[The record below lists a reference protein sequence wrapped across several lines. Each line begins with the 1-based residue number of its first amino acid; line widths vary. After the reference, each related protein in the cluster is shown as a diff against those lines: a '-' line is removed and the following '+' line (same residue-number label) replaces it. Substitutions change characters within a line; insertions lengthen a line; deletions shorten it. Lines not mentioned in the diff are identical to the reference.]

1 MKNKKKRLE
10 HEFFKRENTR
20 KAVDYQK
27 HGFSRSEELYVEA
40 NEKEFGKSS
49 EAPNFWI
56 TALQLYGQGR
66 AIGEEGTLAVIR

>member
-40 NEKEFGKSS
+40 NEKEFGSLRIS
-49 EAPNFWI
+49 GLM
-56 TALQLYGQGR
+56 ALQLYGQGERLEKR
-66 AIGEEGTLAVIR
+66 ALWR